1 MLGSR
6 TRLAALAVRP
16 CIGLGFGLGI
26 GLGIGL
32 GCANQRRDPPQVAP
46 IIGHTYPVT
55 TPADDRDDKPAQYGD
70 PDAPPEKVAP
80 KPAKL
85 DGELLVDEIIVANCA
100 LDRGT
105 RRMKY
110 DGVDVHAGVSMDALA
125 ECLADPTMS
134 GTLINVIGYSDPP
147 DGPGLRRA
155 DEVAEALQAR
165 DVDTS
170 RIDTYAHLPAGDVE
184 RAVIVRLDE

>member
-6 TRLAALAVRP
+6 SCLLALAVP
-16 CIGLGFGLGI
+16 LCIAA
-26 GLGIGL
+26 

-55 TPADDRDDKPAQYGD
+55 TPSNDRDDKPAQYGD
-70 PDAPPEKVAP
+70 PNAPTAEPPP
-80 KPAKL
+80 KAANL

-100 LDRGT
+100 LEKGA
-105 RRMKY
+105 RRVKY
-110 DGVDVHAGVSMDALA
+110 DGVDVYAGIAMDELA
-125 ECLADPTMS
+125 QCLVDPTMAD
-134 GTLINVIGYSDPP
+134 TLITVIGYSDPP

-155 DEVAEALQAR
+155 DQVAEALQAR
-165 DVDTS
+165 DVATS